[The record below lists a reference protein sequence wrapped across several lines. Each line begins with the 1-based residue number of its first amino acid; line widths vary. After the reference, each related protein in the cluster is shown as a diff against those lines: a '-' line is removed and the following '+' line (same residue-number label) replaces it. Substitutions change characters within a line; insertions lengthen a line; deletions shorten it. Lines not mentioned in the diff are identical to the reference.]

1 MNPIEERVVWFVLG
15 VIFGAIASWLVLGSR
30 RGKAR
35 VIAPRVDPPTSMPTA
50 VTMPPIEEPALHH
63 EVASSRVIDVGA
75 ARAAGFNLK
84 HADDLTVVDG
94 IGPKIEE
101 QLRAN
106 GIDSFVKVACL
117 SVDDLLDIL
126 ERGGPSF
133 RFANPENWPQ
143 QASLAAQNRWKDLKQ
158 LQNDRIDRS
167 AGAESLSGD

>member
-30 RGKAR
+30 RDKAR
-35 VIAPRVDPPTSMPTA
+35 VIAPRVDPPTSVPTA
-50 VTMPPIEEPALHH
+50 VTTPPIEESALHH
-63 EVASSRVIDVGA
+63 EVLASSRVIDVGA

-84 HADDLTVVDG
+84 HADDLTVVEG

-117 SVDDLLDIL
+117 GVDDLFDIL

-158 LQNDRIDRS
+158 LQNEGIDRS
-167 AGAESLSGD
+167 EAGESL